1 MTYGQCQEY
10 LQAIL
15 VSGIK
20 FGLRNVRSVLSV
32 LGTPQRKYP
41 TVLVGGTNGKGS
53 VCALLTKIL
62 SLHGFRVGLYTS
74 PHLIR
79 VEERIRIGDELIKRR
94 EFCLLLAR
102 LKSAVEELIK
112 AGKLA
117 SPLTY
122 FETLTCLAFLHFEQ
136 QKADIA
142 VLEVGMGGRLDATN
156 VVRPRVSVITTVSR
170 DHQEFLGRTLR
181 RIAFEKAGIIKRG
194 VPVVCGLNRG
204 GIAYRIIK
212 ARAKEV
218 EGPFLGVFDEEDSFD
233 VLKNPRGHLFSF
245 RWQGRMFHFSPGLL
259 GEHQG
264 RNSAVALVTAL
275 ELSKRWKELKEETIL
290 RGIREARWEGRLEAV
305 SGNPLVVLDGAHN
318 EEGAAAAAAYA
329 QDFMPRPLTL
339 VYGTI
344 KDKDIGRLAR
354 CLFPVAN
361 KVILT
366 SFPYHRAASPE
377 KIFAEAPALRKRIFL
392 ESDPRRAVEKALDLT
407 PARGA
412 ILVTGSLFLVGEVK
426 KHFPH
431 WSKMMQTLAG

>member
-32 LGTPQRKYP
+32 LGMPERKYP

-62 SLHGFRVGLYTS
+62 SLQGFRVGLYTS

-79 VEERIRIGDELIKRR
+79 VEERIRIGDELIARR
-94 EFCLLLAR
+94 EFCLLLAM

-122 FETLTCLAFLHFEQ
+122 FETLTCLALLHFER
-136 QKADIA
+136 QKVDIA

-204 GIAYRIIK
+204 GIAYRVIS
-212 ARAKEV
+212 ARAKNL
-218 EGPFLGVFDEEDSFD
+218 GAPFLGVFDEKDAFEIF
-233 VLKNPRGHLFSF
+233 KNPRGNIFSF
-245 RWQGRMFHFSPGLL
+245 RWHGRMFRFSPGLR

-264 RNSAVALVTAL
+264 RNAAIGIVAAL
-275 ELSKRWKELKEETIL
+275 ELSERWKELNERIIL
-290 RGIREARWEGRLEAV
+290 RGIREARWEGRLETV
-305 SGNPLVVLDGAHN
+305 SRHPLVVLDGAHN
-318 EEGAAAAAAYA
+318 EEGAVAAGTYA
-329 QDFMPRPLTL
+329 WDCMPRPLTL
-339 VYGTI
+339 VYGTM
-344 KDKDIGRLAR
+344 KDKDIKRAAR
-354 CLFPVAN
+354 RLFPVART
-361 KVILT
+361 VILT

-377 KIFAEAPALRKRIFL
+377 KIFVEAPALRKRIFL
-392 ESDPRRAVEKALDLT
+392 EPDPKRAVEKALDLT

-426 KHFPH
+426 KHFPQ
-431 WSKMMQTLAG
+431 WSKMMRTPAS